1 MTTFESAIKALA
13 APQLKVYNTLSDLR
27 NLEKVK
33 DRIPEDK
40 IKEVTF
46 EQDQVIFKVDPV
58 GNVGIK
64 IIESEEPKTIKFS
77 ATNSPV
83 DFYLWIQLKEV
94 AENDTRLKV
103 TLKADLNP
111 MIKMMAS
118 KPLKNFVDTLADSIA
133 AYDFNA
139 EL

>member
-1 MTTFESAIKALA
+1 MTTFESAIKTLSAS
-13 APQLKVYNTLSDLR
+13 QQIVFSVLSDLR

-33 DRIPEDK
+33 DRIPKDK
-40 IKEVTF
+40 ISDVVFDEEQVT
-46 EQDQVIFKVDPV
+46 FKVDPV

-64 IIESEEPKTIKFS
+64 IIEKEAPKTIKF
-77 ATNSPV
+77 AAQNSPV
-83 DFYLWIQLKEV
+83 DFHLWIQLKEV

-118 KPLKNFVDTLADSIA
+118 KPLQNFVDTLADSIA
-133 AYDFNA
+133 AFNFSTDI
-139 EL
+139 